1 MPDRGFTLVEL
12 VLVIVI
18 AGILAAVAAPRF
30 FQSSVYSQRAY
41 ADEVAAALRLAQKVA
56 VASDCPTRLTLGA
69 SSYAV
74 AQQAAAGNT
83 CNPQDTT
90 WATPVIGADAAA
102 VQDSAP
108 AGVVASPTGSFVFSG
123 SGALSASPATTVSIG
138 SHTITI
144 DPATGLVTV
153 L

>member
-1 MPDRGFTLVEL
+1 MPQRGFTLVEL

-18 AGILAAVAAPRF
+18 AGILAIIAAPRF
-30 FQSSVYSQRAY
+30 FQNTVYTQRGY
-41 ADEVAAALRLAQKVA
+41 ADELAAALRLAQKVA
-56 VASDCPTRLTLGA
+56 VATDCPTRLTLSAGA
-69 SSYAV
+69 YAV

-83 CNPQDTT
+83 CNSGDTT
-90 WATPVIGADAAA
+90 WSTPVVGLNGAA

-108 AGVVASPTGSFVFSG
+108 SGVVASPTGSFVFSG
-123 SGALSASPATTVSIG
+123 SGALTTSPATTLAIG

-144 DPATGLVTV
+144 DAVTGLVTV

>member
-30 FQSSVYSQRAY
+30 FQSTVYTQRAY
-41 ADEVAAALRLAQKVA
+41 ADELAAALRVAQKVA
-56 VASDCPTRLTLGA
+56 VASDCPVQLNLSA
-69 SSYAV
+69 SGYAV
-74 AQQAAAGNT
+74 AQQAASGNT
-83 CNPQDTT
+83 CNAQDTT
-90 WATPVIGADAAA
+90 WSTPVIGASGAA

-108 AGVVASPTGSFVFSG
+108 SGVVASPTGSFVFSG
-123 SGALSASPATTVSIG
+123 SGALTASPATTLSIG
-138 SHTITI
+138 THTITI
-144 DPATGLVTV
+144 DRATGLVTV